1 MSAAGIASTFNGKR
15 LRHVWTYADEGGAVV
30 GHVARYDA
38 GNGQKDVVPFFL
50 QEGGRWKAG
59 GAAEP
64 RPLFGLDVLATRGAG
79 ETVFVVEG
87 EKCAAALHSL
97 DVAAVT
103 SAGGA
108 RAAGK
113 ANWTPLARFGRVY
126 ILPDANEAG
135 EAYARDVAAALAG
148 LPGQR
153 EVFVVR
159 LPNLPEGG
167 DVADWL
173 KIRVP
178 DWDGFGP
185 VPREPGDELEDELRE
200 TVEAHAEGVPREWL
214 DAKGAFS
221 EPDAWEGP
229 VPLDAAVVPEWPR
242 DVLPP
247 DIQAYVNALAE
258 STETPVELGAMA
270 VLAVLATAVQG
281 KYRIRVKEDYF
292 EPLCLW
298 TCCALPPGSRKSA
311 VLAAAVSPLV
321 EWERGERERLEPVIA
336 EAESESKTIQERVK
350 ALRNKAGKAD
360 AGELDELTREIKELE
375 GRVAVVPTLPR
386 LWTSDVTPEHLAVL
400 MQENVERMA
409 VLCDESGILDT
420 VAGRYSKGVP
430 NLDVFLQGHAGTAVR
445 VDRGS
450 RPPVFLQRPCLTVG
464 IAPQPDVVQSLS
476 DKPGFRGRGLL
487 GRFLYALPESNL
499 GRRTGQAPPM
509 RPDVVQRYNSVIHAL
524 LNRPWKEDA
533 NGQPCAAILKLAPG
547 AADEWQRFDHEV
559 EAGLAAGGAFCHV
572 TDWAGKLPGAVA
584 RLAGVFHL
592 ARHAFENAAA
602 VDVSAEDMAAAVRLG
617 RVLGQHALIAFDCMG
632 ADAALEDARAV
643 LAWIRRDGLQTF
655 TRREAHAAHKHRFR
669 RVDELKAALDV
680 LAERHYVRQEPQP
693 IRPKGGRPSAVFEV
707 NPAVQGAGGMVA

>member
-1 MSAAGIASTFNGKR
+1 M
-15 LRHVWTYADEGGAVV
+15 WTYKNAGGAEIGYVV
-30 GHVARYDA
+30 RYDD
-38 GNGQKDVVPFFL
+38 GNGQKDVVPFFMRKNG
-50 QEGGRWKAG
+50 QWNAG
-59 GAAEP
+59 GANEP
-64 RPLFGLDVLATRGAG
+64 RPLFGLDVLAARGPG
-79 ETVFVVEG
+79 EAVFVVEG
-87 EKCAAALHSL
+87 EKCAAALHGL
-97 DVAAVT
+97 AAAAVT

-113 ANWTPLARFGRVY
+113 ADWTPLARFGRVY
-126 ILPDANEAG
+126 ILPDADEAG
-135 EAYARDVAAALAG
+135 EAYARDVTAALAG

-173 KIRVP
+173 KALLP

-200 TVEAHAEGVPREWL
+200 TVEAHAEPVPPEWL
-214 DAKGAFS
+214 DNEGAFS
-221 EPDAWEGP
+221 QSNAWEVP

-258 STETPVELGAMA
+258 STETPVELAAMA

-281 KYRIRVKEDYF
+281 KHRIRVKEDYF

-298 TCCALPPGSRKSA
+298 TCCALPSGSRKSA
-311 VLAAAVSPLV
+311 VLDAAVSPLV
-321 EWERGERERLEPVIA
+321 EWERLERERLEPVIA
-336 EAESESKTIQERVK
+336 EAESEEKTFQEQIK
-350 ALRNKAGKAD
+350 ALRSRAGKPD
-360 AGELDELTREIKELE
+360 ASEVDDLTREITELE
-375 GRVAVVPTLPR
+375 RRVPVVPTLPR
-386 LWTSDVTPEHLAVL
+386 LWTSDVTPERLAVL
-400 MQENVERMA
+400 MQENEERMA
-409 VLCDESGILDT
+409 VLCDESGVLDT

-430 NLDVFLQGHAGTAVR
+430 NLDLFLQGHAGTAVR

-450 RPPVFLQRPCLTVG
+450 RPPVFLQRPCLTVY
-464 IAPQPDVVQSLS
+464 IAPQPDVVQALS

-499 GRRTGQAPPM
+499 GRRTGQAAPR
-509 RPDVVQRYNSVIHAL
+509 RPDVVQRYNSIIHAL
-524 LNRPWKEDA
+524 LYRTWNTDA

-547 AADEWQRFDHEV
+547 AADEWQRFSLEV
-559 EAGLAAGGAFCHV
+559 EAGLAAGGAFCHI

-592 ARHAFENAAA
+592 ARHAFERAERL
-602 VDVSAEDMAAAVRLG
+602 DVSAEDMAAAVRLG
-617 RVLGQHALIAFDCMG
+617 RVLGQQALIAFDCMG

-655 TRREAHAAHKHRFR
+655 TRREAHAAHKHRFQ
-669 RVDELKAALDV
+669 RVNELQTALDV
-680 LAERHYVRQEPQP
+680 LVERHYVRQEP
-693 IRPKGGRPSAVFEV
+693 RPTGPRGGRPSAVYEV
-707 NPAVQGAGGMVA
+707 NPAVLGAVTAGVWQLPA